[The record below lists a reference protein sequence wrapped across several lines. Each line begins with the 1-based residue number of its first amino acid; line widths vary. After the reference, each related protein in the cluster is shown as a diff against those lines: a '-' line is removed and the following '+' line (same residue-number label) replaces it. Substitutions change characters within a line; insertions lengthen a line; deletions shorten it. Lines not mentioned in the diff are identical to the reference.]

1 MNAKLSR
8 QMTFL
13 GLGVLAFYAGLLGTG
28 QASLEILP
36 QFAIS
41 AVIFLSSGKI
51 MRQIADKLPT
61 KERADE
67 QEQEEP
73 NWELRNLVLN
83 WLAAATVVTFRRPS
97 STATLSRAKPSSS
110 ARLLMASARNCS
122 SCFSATSSFTP
133 SRLGVSDEPSGDSA
147 SVVMSAGD
155 RAVFSRTPESF
166 SATFERDTRSR
177 LTST

>member
-51 MRQIADKLPT
+51 MRQIADKLPA
-61 KERADE
+61 KERADEQE

-83 WLAAATVVTFRRPS
+83 WVAAATVV
-97 STATLSRAKPSSS
+97 
-110 ARLLMASARNCS
+110 
-122 SCFSATSSFTP
+122 
-133 SRLGVSDEPSGDSA
+133 
-147 SVVMSAGD
+147 SVVALFLVKPASM
-155 RAVFSRTPESF
+155 
-166 SATFERDTRSR
+166 TFNEFGRFLLNMDVIITDYDMPIAP
-177 LTST
+177 